1 MIFKALD
8 CNYNYAVLSDE
19 ERQKFVKR
27 YSALFNR
34 GIPFKVVL
42 TPEKANNDF
51 GTGYRNIYFSC
62 EDEASWAVADMLSSI
77 GTGYT
82 KIPENEFAPILR
94 FKSKYRDYAECSLW
108 NKDVSD
114 RLLTSLCSIFDSAS
128 SSVIVTF
135 DPLSSK
141 EKNEYLIK
149 KIVKYA
155 RHNGSEKT
163 VSKIRSYLA
172 SGKKLYRIR
181 LKVIT
186 AGDTQEQAK
195 AFMDLLID
203 KADEFGCKLHR
214 PSEKKSVQIKRLAK
228 KLLHDDK
235 YSKICAEKTCAK
247 FVPFF
252 SAEVNDNSE
261 TAFDYGVNQI
271 TKNQLLYDRKNSK
284 LANGIVFGMS
294 GGGKTVYVKNEILQ
308 VLDKTEDDIII
319 LDPNDT
325 FGYTYDEFQD
335 ELIRIDEFQ
344 GKLTRISNFCI
355 NPLDIVIDT
364 FDGMTE
370 TIAEKANFITELL
383 KLLLPYKYR
392 YEQNFNKHETKL
404 IFDAVYQ
411 VLTPFVNKLKKN
423 YDGESA
429 CVYDFENNPT
439 LKDVLDII
447 LSQDN
452 EETQE
457 LREVLTAQM
466 PYLEAFC
473 HKTMTFGNRVIF
485 DLYHVP
491 CKLTAAYYMVIVSYT
506 NNRMLLNHYEQFN
519 APDSQFK
526 HLWFYFDEANRMLKN
541 KDFADFV
548 RMLYQ
553 RSHRYGMICT
563 AVVQSL
569 SELIKTEQGQAIFNN
584 SGFRVFLAQSVLD
597 RMLTKE
603 TLNVSDEMLNFTND
617 PPIGSGIFYNCREMI
632 PFHS

>member
-1 MIFKALD
+1 MIFKVSD
-8 CNYNYAVLSDE
+8 CNYAVLSDE
-19 ERQKFVKR
+19 ERQKFAKR
-27 YSALFNR
+27 YSVLFNR
-34 GIPFKVVL
+34 GIPFKLVL

-62 EDEASWAVADMLSSI
+62 EDEASGAVVDMLSSI
-77 GTGYT
+77 GTGYV
-82 KIPENEFAPILR
+82 KVPEKEFASILR
-94 FKSKYRDYAECSLW
+94 FKSKHRDYAECSLW

-114 RLLTSLCSIFDSAS
+114 RLLASLCSISGSAS
-128 SSVIVTF
+128 STVIVTF
-135 DPLSSK
+135 DPLSST
-141 EKNEYLIK
+141 EENEYLRK
-149 KIVKYA
+149 KAVKYA
-155 RHNGSEKT
+155 KYNGI
-163 VSKIRSYLA
+163 VNKIKSYLVN
-172 SGKKLYRIR
+172 GKKLYRIR

-252 SAEVNDNSE
+252 SAEYNDNSE
-261 TAFDYGVNQI
+261 TTFNYGVNQI
-271 TKNQLLYDRKNSK
+271 TKNQLLYDRRSSK

-294 GGGKTVYVKNEILQ
+294 GSGKTVYVKNEILQ

-319 LDPNDT
+319 LDPDDT
-325 FGYTYDEFQD
+325 FGYTYDEFQSK
-335 ELIRIDEFQ
+335 LIRIDEFQ
-344 GKLTRISNFCI
+344 GKLTRIDVHSNCI

-364 FDGMTE
+364 FDGMTGI
-370 TIAEKANFITELL
+370 IAEKADFIVGLL

-392 YEQNFNKHETKL
+392 YEQNFNKYETKL

-491 CKLTAAYYMVIVSYT
+491 CKLTAAYYMVIISYT
-506 NNRMLLNHYEQFN
+506 NNRMLLNYYEQFN
-519 APDSQFK
+519 ASATQYK

-541 KDFADFV
+541 KNFADFV

-553 RSHRYGMICT
+553 RSHKYGMICT
-563 AVVQSL
+563 AVAQSL
-569 SELIKTEQGQAIFNN
+569 SELMETEQGQAIFNN

-603 TLNVSDEMLNFTND
+603 MLNVSDEMLDFTND
-617 PPIGSGIFYNCREMI
+617 PPIGSGIFYNYREMI

>member
-8 CNYNYAVLSDE
+8 CNYAVLSDE
-19 ERQKFVKR
+19 ERQKFAKR
-27 YSALFNR
+27 YSKLFNH

-62 EDEASWAVADMLSSI
+62 EDEASGAVTDMLSSI
-77 GTGYT
+77 GVGYT
-82 KIPENEFAPILR
+82 KVPEKEFASVLR
-94 FKSKYRDYAECSLW
+94 FKSKHRDYAECSLW
-108 NKDVSD
+108 GKDVSD
-114 RLLTSLCSIFDSAS
+114 RLLTSLCSISDSTS
-128 SSVIVTF
+128 STVIVTF
-135 DPLSSK
+135 DPLSST
-141 EKNEYLIK
+141 EEDEYLRK
-149 KIVKYA
+149 KMVKYA
-155 RHNGSEKT
+155 RHNGI
-163 VSKIRSYLA
+163 VNKIKSYLVN
-172 SGKKLYRIR
+172 GKKLYRIR

-203 KADEFGCKLHR
+203 KADDFGCKLCR
-214 PSEKKSVQIKRLAK
+214 PSEKKSMQIRKLAK
-228 KLLHDDK
+228 KLLHDNK
-235 YSKICAEKTCAK
+235 YSKICVEKTCAK

-294 GGGKTVYVKNEILQ
+294 GSGKTVYVKNEILQ
-308 VLDKTEDDIII
+308 VLDKTEDDVII
-319 LDPNDT
+319 LDPYNA
-325 FGYTYDEFQD
+325 FGYTFHN
-335 ELIRIDEFQ
+335 
-344 GKLTRISNFCI
+344 KLTCIDAHSNFCI

-364 FDGMTE
+364 FDGTTE
-370 TIAEKANFITELL
+370 IIAEKANFISELL

-392 YEQNFNKHETKL
+392 YEQNFNKYETKL

-597 RMLTKE
+597 RMLTKKM
-603 TLNVSDEMLNFTND
+603 LNVSDEMLDFTND
-617 PPIGSGIFYNCREMI
+617 PPIGSGIFYNYREMI